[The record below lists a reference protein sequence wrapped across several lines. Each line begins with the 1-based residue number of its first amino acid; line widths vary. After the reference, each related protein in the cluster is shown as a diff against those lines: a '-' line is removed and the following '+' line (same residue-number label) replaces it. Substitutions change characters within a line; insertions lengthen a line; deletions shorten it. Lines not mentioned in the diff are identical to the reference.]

1 MWYGWIPV
9 LSDHVPTVLH
19 DRPLACCDPFILFE
33 SDSKDGS
40 LKATYRSGDGSVVNI
55 AINIVQG
62 FFQMDCSDG
71 LSHRRA
77 YPIIQNLYDLLKRSY
92 HADITHCDSPGLVA
106 VEADSIKE
114 ASVRIAN
121 HLIRSN
127 EDFLMEAGG
136 LIDMGL
142 TAFIYLK
149 SRGAAEYGI
158 SYIERYKHL
167 LEDSYP
173 EYKERL
179 TSVSRFIDAIYETK
193 RNTIEDNAANQSQR
207 VSESARSLSSIV
219 LAMTIGSMII
229 SCSAFLFDHQD
240 LGSTTTVP
248 IVSMAVAIPA
258 SIILYSYFVRR
269 CSTSDCPGHS
279 TSTRHRG
286 PIRQMDGCSSLMAIS
301 PIYYPQIF

>member
-9 LSDHVPTVLH
+9 LSDHVPTVFH
-19 DRPLACCDPFILFE
+19 DRPLACNGPFIISE
-33 SDSKDGS
+33 SGTEGGP
-40 LKATYRSGDGSVVNI
+40 LRVTYHSGDGSEVSITVD
-55 AINIVQG
+55 IVQG
-62 FFQMDCSDG
+62 FFRMDCSDK

-77 YPIIQNLYDLLKRSY
+77 YPIIQNLYELLKRSY

-121 HLIRSN
+121 HLIRSS

-179 TSVSRFIDAIYETK
+179 TSVSRFIDVIYETK
-193 RNTIEDNAANQSQR
+193 RNTIEDNVANQSQR

-229 SCSAFLFDHQD
+229 SCSAFVFDHQD
-240 LGSTTTVP
+240 LGSTTTGP
-248 IVSMAVAIPA
+248 IVSMAIAIPA
-258 SIILYSYFVRR
+258 FIILHSHFYHR
-269 CSTSDCPGHS
+269 CPTTDCP
-279 TSTRHRG
+279 
-286 PIRQMDGCSSLMAIS
+286 
-301 PIYYPQIF
+301 

>member
-40 LKATYRSGDGSVVNI
+40 LKATYRSGDGSIVNI

-92 HADITHCDSPGLVA
+92 HVDITHYDCPGLVA
-106 VEADSIKE
+106 VEADNIKD

-121 HLIRSN
+121 HLTQIC
-127 EDFLMEAGG
+127 EDFPMEADG
-136 LIDMGL
+136 LRDMRL

-149 SRGAAEYGI
+149 SRGAAEYGF

-167 LEDSYP
+167 LEDSYS

-179 TSVSRFIDAIYETK
+179 TSVSRFIDVIYETK
-193 RNTIEDNAANQSQR
+193 RNTIEDNVANQSQR

-229 SCSAFLFDHQD
+229 SCSAFVFDHQD
-240 LGSTTTVP
+240 LGSTTTGP
-248 IVSMAVAIPA
+248 IVSMAIAIPA
-258 SIILYSYFVRR
+258 FIILHSHFYHR
-269 CSTSDCPGHS
+269 CPTTDCP
-279 TSTRHRG
+279 
-286 PIRQMDGCSSLMAIS
+286 
-301 PIYYPQIF
+301 